1 MNIINKKE
9 IAMNEAEEK
18 AAKQKADQKSG
29 PIDPETGLPKP
40 PDPSSEDEQHRA
52 GVGDDTPA
60 KTTHSH

>member
-1 MNIINKKE
+1 MTPAE
-9 IAMNEAEEK
+9 QTEAD
-18 AAKQKADQKSG
+18 AAKKKADAKSG

-60 KTTHSH
+60 GTTHSH